1 MRRLFA
7 VTAAIA
13 MGSLFSLMFWSQV
26 ATVANALARPKP
38 HFYAVTSSPYLPVQK
53 LEPVY

>member
-26 ATVANALARPKP
+26 ATVANAVARPKP